1 MVMGR
6 APRSVLFLSCVI
18 LGGWL
23 TKWERGLLEVVVLIY
38 FILVALTVML
48 ALSEHQYFV
57 G

>member
-1 MVMGR
+1 M
-6 APRSVLFLSCVI
+6 SCVI

-23 TKWERGLLEVVVLIY
+23 TKWERGQLLVVVLIH

-48 ALSEHQYFV
+48 ALSAHQYFV